1 MKSLKTQMRF
11 FVALICLLV
20 SAFTGL
26 IAWQNYENIKDD
38 KLTQLKTVVQSV
50 FTIAD
55 GYKQQVLL
63 GKINEEEAQNL
74 AKEAIKKAGYL
85 SSDGSKEYFFIFNM
99 DGKTVMH
106 PIHEDWVGTKTIYD
120 IQTSGNKTEL
130 VDLRNALINST
141 TGDAKMI
148 IQFPKPGQ
156 SEPIDKLEYVK
167 KLEGWDWMIGS
178 GVYLDDLDDILYSEI
193 KKIVIEGLIVI
204 VILSILCQILINKV
218 FKQIGGEPIE
228 AIRVMEKVANGELNV
243 VIETK
248 HTNSLLFF
256 LNKMTHDLAANVRNI
271 HTSAREISL
280 ASKEITTGNND
291 LATRTEESAG
301 NLQSIASSVNQISS
315 SANSSM
321 EKSKMSIQMTNE
333 ATNLAKKGS
342 ETFDKVSETMQLIKT
357 SSDKIAEIT
366 SLIDNIAFQ
375 TNLLALNAAVEAARA
390 GNHGKGFAVVAG
402 EVRNLAQK
410 AAVASKEIKELINDS
425 TKLISEG
432 YKQVNDSQEVILN
445 MNKSITHVKNI
456 MEEINIFNSEQS
468 IGIEQINKS
477 IHELDGM
484 TQQNAALVEQATA
497 ASESL
502 NEQASGLV
510 SIIKKFTL

>member
-280 ASKEITTGNND
+280 ASKEI
-291 LATRTEESAG
+291 
-301 NLQSIASSVNQISS
+301 
-315 SANSSM
+315 
-321 EKSKMSIQMTNE
+321 
-333 ATNLAKKGS
+333 
-342 ETFDKVSETMQLIKT
+342 
-357 SSDKIAEIT
+357 
-366 SLIDNIAFQ
+366 
-375 TNLLALNAAVEAARA
+375 
-390 GNHGKGFAVVAG
+390 
-402 EVRNLAQK
+402 
-410 AAVASKEIKELINDS
+410 KELINDS